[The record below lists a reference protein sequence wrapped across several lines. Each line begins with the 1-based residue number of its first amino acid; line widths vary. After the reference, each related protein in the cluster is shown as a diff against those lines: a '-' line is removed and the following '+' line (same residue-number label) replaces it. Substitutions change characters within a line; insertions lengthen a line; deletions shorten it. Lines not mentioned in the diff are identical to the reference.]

1 MLKISAVYLDKKKI
15 YFWKK
20 MLAKPYGQDSYFLN
34 NKLAQFWSEDFLLN
48 LPRFRFQN
56 IEMVDLFQNLCRL
69 WSFQLGNFMRSY
81 FVLLC
86 QTFVDLT
93 WNMLCNKLQKGSQN
107 SCKID
112 LVTICAQSAHKFVH
126 IILGHRFF
134 LKLLVKD
141 EENVYTFF

>member
-15 YFWKK
+15 YFGKK

-86 QTFVDLT
+86 QTFVDLSVFHAF
-93 WNMLCNKLQKGSQN
+93 LSR
-107 SCKID
+107 
-112 LVTICAQSAHKFVH
+112 LVCCVSIEGT
-126 IILGHRFF
+126 
-134 LKLLVKD
+134 D
-141 EENVYTFF
+141 